1 MFPWCVYVCP
11 LEDLYPS
18 QGRSQDFSKG
28 KHNSPNATIPPPL
41 PSPLHQGKVTVSLS
55 IYDVSK

>member
-1 MFPWCVYVCP
+1 MCVYLS

-28 KHNSPNATIPPPL
+28 KHNSPNATIPPLYPP
-41 PSPLHQGKVTVSLS
+41 PSTKVRLL
-55 IYDVSK
+55 

>member
-1 MFPWCVYVCP
+1 MFPWCVYICP

-28 KHNSPNATIPPPL
+28 KHNSPNATIPPLYPP
-41 PSPLHQGKVTVSLS
+41 PSTKVRLL
-55 IYDVSK
+55 